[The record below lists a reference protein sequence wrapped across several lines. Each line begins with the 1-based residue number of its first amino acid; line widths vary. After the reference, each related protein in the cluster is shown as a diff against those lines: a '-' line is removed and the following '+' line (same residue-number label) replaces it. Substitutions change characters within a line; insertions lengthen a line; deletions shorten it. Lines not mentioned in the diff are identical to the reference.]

1 MSLVVCSL
9 LAETLLNSIAG
20 TFELALRC
28 GEAIKRSRHAKVMV
42 GARANNGGP
51 KKRLLMTDGFK
62 RVFLPRFEA
71 GLRIID
77 ASPKHVE

>member
-28 GEAIKRSRHAKVMV
+28 GEAVNRSSHAAVA
-42 GARANNGGP
+42 ARERTNNGGP

-71 GLRIID
+71 GWRIID
-77 ASPKHVE
+77 ASPKHIE